1 VSHTHQWQN
10 GGDVCTS
17 NSLKIARV
25 DLVGVVYTAARYNA
39 HASFW
44 MSQLQIRA
52 ARFLDMVQVYI
63 GGKLAGPPPLR
74 AGYTVLGLEVSS
86 DKLTVA
92 LCGSAWRPL
101 TRK

>member
-1 VSHTHQWQN
+1 M
-10 GGDVCTS
+10 CTS

-25 DLVGVVYTAARYNA
+25 DLIGVVYTAARYNA

-63 GGKLAGPPPLR
+63 GDKLACCPPFARGLY
-74 AGYTVLGLEVSS
+74 GLGV
-86 DKLTVA
+86 
-92 LCGSAWRPL
+92 GG
-101 TRK
+101 

>member
-1 VSHTHQWQN
+1 
-10 GGDVCTS
+10 
-17 NSLKIARV
+17 L
-25 DLVGVVYTAARYNA
+25 LAA
-39 HASFW
+39 
-44 MSQLQIRA
+44 
-52 ARFLDMVQVYI
+52 
-63 GGKLAGPPPLR
+63 PPLR